1 MRHFLAL
8 VPLLALA
15 ACVQPETPAEPPAAD
30 ACGASKYEGLIGQP
44 AAVLDNMTFA
54 AGTRII
60 QPNSPVTM
68 DFRPDRLNV
77 EISKNG
83 RIDKVSCY

>member
-1 MRHFLAL
+1 MRHFLTL
-8 VPLLALA
+8 VPLLILA
-15 ACVQPETPAEPPAAD
+15 ACVQPDTPAETPVAD
-30 ACGASKYEGLIGQP
+30 ACGASKYLGLVGQP
-44 AAVLDNMTFA
+44 SAVLDNMTFA

-68 DFRPDRLNV
+68 DFRPDRLNI
-77 EISKNG
+77 EISKNL

>member
-1 MRHFLAL
+1 MRRFLTL

-15 ACVQPETPAEPPAAD
+15 ACVQPQTPAEPPMAD
-30 ACGASKYEGLIGQP
+30 SCGAAKYEGLVGQP
-44 AAVLDNMTFA
+44 AAVLDSMTFA

-60 QPNSPVTM
+60 QPNSPVTA
-68 DFRPDRLNV
+68 DFSPGRLNV